1 MKKITCL
8 VLVLA
13 LLCCAMA
20 GCGGS
25 GSSAPADSAGSAA
38 AAEAA
43 MTEASEA
50 AQAPEDAAAPEAS
63 DTPEEPAPE
72 AEASDT
78 AEAPEAQ
85 EPQEPA
91 SDVELIDFP
100 IEDDVTVTIFTS
112 VNTQITPYIDMEHYE
127 QLSVYRGWS
136 EATGVNLDITAVS
149 SELAKEQFNLMAA
162 ADTVTDIVIQGGA
175 WYPGGAS
182 AGVADEVF
190 LNLID
195 YTDYMPNYLA
205 AIDRFGFREN
215 VMSDDEISAFWQIN
229 DKNLP
234 FAGVVT
240 RGDLLDKLGMKKE
253 DIKTFDDWDK
263 MLRGMK
269 DQDGV
274 VAPLALSVIGDMG
287 VSNVIGAGFG
297 IDATYENGSYVSLPL
312 FVKDGEIQFGF
323 LTDAYDRYLETL
335 STWYKDGLINENIL
349 SMEGGPYCDEYVLRG
364 ENTTFTTMYSNMA
377 YYASQL
383 GGDAYYVALYSPM
396 EHEGDVFHFSSDAD
410 VSLESGVWNVGFKCE
425 NPELVVQMIDWLFTE
440 EGSRLASYGI
450 EGESYNMKP
459 DGTIE
464 LTELITDNPAGLAAS
479 TAMIIYAGDLIPCV
493 KDNSRL
499 LSTFDDRTIEAIEF
513 ASSQEKDDAYV
524 LPSGLKASFTQEE
537 NDIYAQYSPDLLTY
551 MSEHALAFLMG
562 NESLDNL
569 PEFKQTLHDLHIDEI
584 IGVYQAAY
592 DRMMA
597 E

>member
-1 MKKITCL
+1 MKKTTCL

-13 LLCCAMA
+13 LLCALLA

-25 GSSAPADSAGSAA
+25 AAPAASAAAESVSEEVSAPAPADTETADEPDEEESVIEDSAED
-38 AAEAA
+38 EA
-43 MTEASEA
+43 
-50 AQAPEDAAAPEAS
+50 
-63 DTPEEPAPE
+63 EPA
-72 AEASDT
+72 A
-78 AEAPEAQ
+78 
-85 EPQEPA
+85 
-91 SDVELIDFP
+91 DVDLLEFP
-100 IEDDVTVTIFTS
+100 IDTDEVVTIFTS
-112 VNTQITPYIDMEHYE
+112 VNTAITPYIDMENYE

-136 EATGVNLDITAVS
+136 EATGVALDITAVS

-182 AGVADEVF
+182 AGVSDEVF

-195 YTDYMPNYLA
+195 YVDYMPNYLA
-205 AIDRFGFREN
+205 AIDKFGFREN
-215 VMSDDEISAFWQIN
+215 VMTADEISAFWQIN
-229 DKNLP
+229 DKNMP

-240 RGDLLDKLGMKKE
+240 RGDLLDKIGMKKE
-253 DIKTFDDWDK
+253 DIQTFDDWDQ

-269 DQDGV
+269 EQPGV

-312 FVKDGEIQFGF
+312 FMVDGKIQFGF

-335 STWYKDGLINENIL
+335 STWFKDGLINENIL

-364 ENTTFTTMYSNMA
+364 ENTTFTTMYSNMK
-377 YYASQL
+377 YYASQIS
-383 GGDAYYVALYSPM
+383 DEAYYVSLWSPM
-396 EHEGDVFHFSSDAD
+396 ENKGDVFHFSSDEE
-410 VSLESGVWNVGFKCE
+410 VSLESGVWNVGFNCE

-440 EGSRLASYGI
+440 EGSRLASYGV
-450 EGESYNMKP
+450 EGEAYNMAP

-464 LTELITDNPAGLAAS
+464 LTELITNNPSGLSAS
-479 TAMIIYAGDLIPCV
+479 TAMIIYAGDLIPTI

-499 LSTFDDRTIEAIEF
+499 LSTFDERTIDAIEF
-513 ASSQEKDDAYV
+513 AGEQEKDGAYN
-524 LPSGLKASFTQEE
+524 LPSGIKNFFTQEE
-537 NDIYAQYSPDLLTY
+537 EDIYAQYSPDLLTY

-562 NESLDNL
+562 QESLDNL
-569 PEFKQTLHDLHIDEI
+569 PEFKQTLRDLHIEDI
-584 IGVYQAAY
+584 IGVYQSAY
-592 DRMMA
+592 DRMMEEDA
-597 E
+597 

>member
-1 MKKITCL
+1 MKKIVCL
-8 VLVLA
+8 SLA
-13 LLCCAMA
+13 LGMILCLLA
-20 GCGGS
+20 GCGAQGVPS
-25 GSSAPADSAGSAA
+25 TSTAESAPAAESAGEAPAA
-38 AAEAA
+38 AAE
-43 MTEASEA
+43 EAPA
-50 AQAPEDAAAPEAS
+50 
-63 DTPEEPAPE
+63 PEEPAVEPDAP
-72 AEASDT
+72 AEAS
-78 AEAPEAQ
+78 AAEPAAEEAPAV
-85 EPQEPA
+85 
-91 SDVELIDFP
+91 DLIDFP
-100 IEDDVTVTIFTS
+100 VDGDVTVSIFTS
-112 VNTQITPYIDMEHYE
+112 VNTAITPYIDMDHYD
-127 QLSVYRGWS
+127 QLSVFRGWS
-136 EATGVNLDITAVS
+136 EYTGVSFDINAVS

-162 ADTVTDIVIQGGA
+162 SGSVTDIVIQGGA
-175 WYPGGAS
+175 WYPGGAA

-190 LNLID
+190 LNMID
-195 YTDYMPNYLA
+195 YIDYMPNYLA
-205 AIDRFGFREN
+205 AIDKYGFRDN
-215 VMSDDEISAFWQIN
+215 VMSEDEINAFWQIN
-229 DKNLP
+229 ANNMP

-312 FVKDGEIQFGF
+312 FQKNGQIQFGF
-323 LTDAYDRYLETL
+323 LTDEYDRYLETL

-349 SMEGGPYCDEYVLRG
+349 SMEGGPYCDQYVLRG

-377 YYASQL
+377 YYASQI
-383 GGDAYYVALYSPM
+383 GGDAYYVSLYSPM
-396 EHEGDVFHFSSDAD
+396 EHEGDVFHFSSDEE
-410 VSLESGVWNVGFKCE
+410 VSLESGVWNVGFDCE
-425 NPELVVQMIDWLFTE
+425 NPELVIQMIDWLFTE

-450 EGESYNMKP
+450 EGEAYNLAP

-464 LTELITDNPAGLAAS
+464 LTELITNNPAGLS
-479 TAMIIYAGDLIPCV
+479 SNTAMIIYAGDLIPCV

-499 LSTFDDRTIEAIEF
+499 LSTFDDNTIEAIEF
-513 ASSQEKDDAYV
+513 ASSQEKDGAYN
-524 LPSGLKASFTQEE
+524 LPSGLKTTFTQEE

-551 MSEHALAFLMG
+551 MSEHALKFLMG
-562 NESLDNL
+562 EESLDNL

-597 E
+597 EE

>member
-1 MKKITCL
+1 MKKTTCL
-8 VLVLA
+8 MLVLA
-13 LLCCAMA
+13 LLLTVMA

-25 GSSAPADSAGSAA
+25 PASAPADSTQ
-38 AAEAA
+38 EAA
-43 MTEASEA
+43 SEPAPAEEA
-50 AQAPEDAAAPEAS
+50 APAPAEEAPATAE
-63 DTPEEPAPE
+63 TPEEPAP
-72 AEASDT
+72 AE
-78 AEAPEAQ
+78 
-85 EPQEPA
+85 EPA
-91 SDVELIDFP
+91 SAEEASAEEAEPAPAVDLIEFP
-100 IEDDVTVTIFTS
+100 IEGDETVTIFTS
-112 VNTQITPYIDMEHYE
+112 VNSQITPYIDMEHYE

-136 EATGVNLDITAVS
+136 EATGVALDITAVS
-149 SELAKEQFNLMAA
+149 AELAKEQFNLMAA
-162 ADTVTDIVIQGGA
+162 ADAVTDIVIQGGA

-195 YTDYMPNYLA
+195 YIDYMPNYLA
-205 AIDRFGFREN
+205 AIDRFGFRDN
-215 VMSDDEISAFWQIN
+215 VMNDEEISAFWQIN

-240 RGDLLDKLGMKKE
+240 RGDLLDKIGMKKE

-287 VSNVIGAGFG
+287 ISNVIGAGFG

-377 YYASQL
+377 YYAAQIS
-383 GGDAYYVALYSPM
+383 DEAYYVSLYSPM
-396 EHEGDVFHFSSDAD
+396 EHEGDVNHFSSDEE

-425 NPELVVQMIDWLFTE
+425 KPELVVQMIDWLFTE
-440 EGSRLASYGI
+440 EGSRLASYGV
-450 EGESYNMKP
+450 EGEAYNLKP

-464 LTELITDNPAGLAAS
+464 LTELITNNPEGLAAS

-513 ASSQEKDDAYV
+513 ASSQPKDDAYL

-569 PEFKQTLHDLHIDEI
+569 PEFKQTLHDLHIDDI
-584 IGVYQAAY
+584 IGAYQAAY
-592 DRMMA
+592 DRMTA